1 MERGSENDGS
11 TGANARRAPVGARS
25 PSITNHPNLK
35 DVAEDFISEGIVSG
49 KLRPGVKVDQDE
61 VAGILGISRLPVR
74 EALFERP

>member
-1 MERGSENDGS
+1 MDRGFETDGS
-11 TGANARRAPVGARS
+11 RGANAPRTPVGGRS
-25 PSITNHPNLK
+25 PSSTNHPNLK

-61 VAGILGISRLPVR
+61 VAGILRISRLPVR